1 MGRIFQPLLFLLA
14 RCTRNELI
22 RQVEWLKAENEMLR
36 KRVDKKRIFLDQE
49 EKSRLMKLGQAIG
62 SDLKHIINIVS
73 YSTYLSWLR
82 KEREGHAPKKMGRP
96 RTAESICNLIVKIA
110 TETGWGYT
118 RVMGEIKKLGL
129 KPPSRNTVKRVM
141 KANDLDPGPDRGPDS
156 WQEFLKRHA
165 ETLYQCDFF
174 SKRIV
179 TKFGLQQYFVLVFL
193 HLGSRKVYVT
203 KCTRK
208 PNATWMKEQAKKFV
222 EHVKAN
228 GQEVTLLLRDRD
240 GIYRPGFDKVF
251 RDAGIKVKKNSVRAP
266 NLQAH
271 IERFIQSLQQEALDH
286 FIVFGEKHFDYLI
299 SEYVEHYH
307 TERPHQALGN
317 IAFTGDWPEPKDDP
331 PDPIPIECRTGPG
344 GLLRHYER
352 RAA

>member
-14 RCTRNELI
+14 RCTRNELT
-22 RQVEWLKAENEMLR
+22 RQIEWLMAENEMLR
-36 KRVDKKRIFLDQE
+36 KRVDNKRIFLDQE
-49 EKSRLMKLGQAIG
+49 EQSRLIELGQAIV
-62 SDLKHIINIVS
+62 SDLKPIINIVS

-110 TETGWGYT
+110 TEAGWGYT

-156 WQEFLKRHA
+156 RQEFLKRHA
-165 ETLYQCDFF
+165 ETLYQCDSF

-179 TKFGLQQYFVLVFL
+179 TKFALQQYFVLVFR

-203 KCTRK
+203 KYTRK
-208 PNATWMKEQAKKFV
+208 PNASWMKEQAKKFV

-228 GQEVTLLLRDRD
+228 GQEITLLLCDRD
-240 GIYRPGFDKVF
+240 GIYRSGFDKVF
-251 RDAGIKVKKNSVRAP
+251 RDAGIKVKKSSARSP

-271 IERFIQSLQQEALDH
+271 IERFIQSLQQETLDH
-286 FIVFGEKHFDYLI
+286 FIVFGDKHF
-299 SEYVEHYH
+299 SHA
-307 TERPHQALGN
+307 ALADLVLDN
-317 IAFTGDWPEPKDDP
+317 VLPQHESRRSTGCDAT
-331 PDPIPIECRTGPG
+331 CLVFG
-344 GLLRHYER
+344 
-352 RAA
+352 

>member
-1 MGRIFQPLLFLLA
+1 LHRADRAVFP
-14 RCTRNELI
+14 
-22 RQVEWLKAENEMLR
+22 
-36 KRVDKKRIFLDQE
+36 
-49 EKSRLMKLGQAIG
+49 
-62 SDLKHIINIVS
+62 IV
-73 YSTYLSWLR
+73 
-82 KEREGHAPKKMGRP
+82 
-96 RTAESICNLIVKIA
+96 
-110 TETGWGYT
+110 
-118 RVMGEIKKLGL
+118 
-129 KPPSRNTVKRVM
+129 
-141 KANDLDPGPDRGPDS
+141 GPDS

-165 ETLYQCDFF
+165 EMLYQCDFF

-228 GQEVTLLLRDRD
+228 CQEVTLLLRDRD
-240 GIYRPGFDKVF
+240 GIYRSGFDKVF

-271 IERFIQSLQQEALDH
+271 IERFIQSLQQKALDH
-286 FIVFGEKHFDYLI
+286 FDYLV

-307 TERPHQALGN
+307 TERPHQAMGN
-317 IAFTGDWPEPKDDP
+317 VPLTGDWPEPKDDP
-331 PDPIPIECRTGPG
+331 PDTIPIECRTRLG